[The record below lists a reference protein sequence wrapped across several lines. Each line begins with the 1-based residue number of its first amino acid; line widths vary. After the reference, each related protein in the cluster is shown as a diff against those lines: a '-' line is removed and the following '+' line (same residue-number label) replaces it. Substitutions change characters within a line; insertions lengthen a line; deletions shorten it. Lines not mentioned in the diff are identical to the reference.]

1 MPLVACKTSKWK
13 RKQAL
18 MEAIKLYVKQ
28 KVMDCKITAKD
39 DGNC

>member
-1 MPLVACKTSKWK
+1 MPLVTCKTSKWK